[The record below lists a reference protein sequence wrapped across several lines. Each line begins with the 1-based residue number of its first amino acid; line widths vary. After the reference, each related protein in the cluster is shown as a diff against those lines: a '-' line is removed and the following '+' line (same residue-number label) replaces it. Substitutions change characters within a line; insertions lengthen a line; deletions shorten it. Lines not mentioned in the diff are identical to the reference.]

1 MIHLLPQL
9 KEQINSKRTPEEIYK
24 ILKSVTD
31 SRKVVFSTNAEFTGQ
46 VRPLDFRIVPKINY
60 INSFLPIVTGYVME
74 NDGGTTIDLT
84 LQMHILTRIYL
95 ICWCGMACF
104 IFVCGT
110 IAVFTGGLEKIT
122 LILASLGLIIFS
134 QVLIRCGF
142 CGPARN
148 VLKRLKELLC

>member
-1 MIHLLPQL
+1 MIHLLPHL
-9 KEQINSKRTPEEIYK
+9 EDQINSKKTPEEVYM

-31 SRKVVFSTNAEFTGQ
+31 SRKDAFFTNAEFTGQ
-46 VRPLDFRIVPKINY
+46 VQPLDFRIVPKLNY
-60 INSFLPIVTGYVME
+60 RNSFLPIVTGYVME

-142 CGPARN
+142 CGPARK